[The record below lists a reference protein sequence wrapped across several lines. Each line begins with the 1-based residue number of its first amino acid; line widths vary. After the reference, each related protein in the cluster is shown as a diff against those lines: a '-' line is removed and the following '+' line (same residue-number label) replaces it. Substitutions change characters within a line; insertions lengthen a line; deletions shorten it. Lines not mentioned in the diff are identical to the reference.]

1 MGEQKEVRIKYDK
14 QSMTVLKG
22 TSIVATILFIVGI
35 VLMFMEI
42 NGTEILMLFVLYIG
56 AGLSVAC
63 YGNLLAGWLYM
74 KRLKC
79 YGYQL
84 PEKKRDYDGKIENL
98 PKLTDVEETSLF
110 YQYSIWGARFCIFIF
125 AVFVLLDVF
134 YLQQWKFMGE
144 NCKAVFV
151 LCFFFYLVWIVLAL
165 VLTKQSN
172 KDKYRDDVETDTTR
186 KERWSLEQI
195 LFTMIILCLL
205 SLWVNN
211 TAYSMTKY
219 IFAGYVDYDMEQVDM
234 VRKSV
239 IGAITECKDENG
251 TVTCEET
258 YNKLCEGVD
267 ITTWGVP
274 KDEMQTLIAE
284 AMNVEDFS
292 LLRDDYKLSDGDA
305 KVFVKITN
313 EKVTVRLLNPVK
325 EVSEYS
331 RSNKEIYVES
341 DYDSPY

>member
-1 MGEQKEVRIKYDK
+1 MGKQKDVRIKYDK
-14 QSMTVLKG
+14 QSMKVLKG

-42 NGTEILMLFVLYIG
+42 NGTEILMLFALYIG

-63 YGNLLAGWLYM
+63 YGNLVAGWLYM

-84 PEKKRDYDGKIENL
+84 PEKKRDYDGIIKNL
-98 PKLTDVEETSLF
+98 PKITDVKEISLF
-110 YQYSIWGARFCIFIF
+110 GRHSIWGAGVCIFIF
-125 AVFVLLDVF
+125 AVFFVLDMVYFL
-134 YLQQWKFMGE
+134 QWKFMGE

-172 KDKYRDDVETDTTR
+172 KDKFRDDVETDTTR

-205 SLWVNN
+205 SLGVNH

-219 IFAGYVDYDMEQVDM
+219 IFYGCIDHDMEQADM

-239 IGAITECKDENG
+239 IDAITQCKDEYG
-251 TVTCEET
+251 TVTCQET
-258 YNKLCEGVD
+258 YAKLCEGVD

-274 KDEMQTLIAE
+274 KDELQALMAE
-284 AMNVEDFS
+284 TMSVEDFS

-305 KVFVKITN
+305 KVFVKITD

-325 EVSEYS
+325 EVSKYS
-331 RSNKEIYVES
+331 SSNKEIYVE
-341 DYDSPY
+341 